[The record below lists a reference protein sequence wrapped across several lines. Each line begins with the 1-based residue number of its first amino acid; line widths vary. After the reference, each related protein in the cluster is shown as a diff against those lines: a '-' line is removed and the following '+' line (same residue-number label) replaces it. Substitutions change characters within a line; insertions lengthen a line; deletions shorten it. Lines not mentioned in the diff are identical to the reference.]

1 MSQVLPPPCWSH
13 RGCRIQLLS
22 SGGQGAVYRVRHQS
36 GAALGQVGSLA
47 EAVGY
52 RPRVALEEGMEKFVA
67 WYRAFYGI

>member
-47 EAVGY
+47 EARQLIDDQIVLI
-52 RPRVALEEGMEKFVA
+52 RQRLAAVA
-67 WYRAFYGI
+67 